1 MSQAVS
7 QSSNQ
12 QSSQQSGPRPL
23 IKLDETNDQEAQ
35 QLAAQATSLV
45 IEKID
50 SVTALDVAARAPL
63 YALLSSL
70 ADNKFVLGKQYVA
83 WCTGAPILE
92 SAIAAAAMAQD
103 EMGHARSL
111 YPLLRGFPEA
121 TDEATREAEGWA
133 SRPTSALACLDEPFE
148 SWVEFVAANFVV
160 DTALTVLFEAATESG
175 YEPLGQRARKI
186 VQEEAYHW
194 THALGW
200 LQRLAADPRQRPHLA
215 AALASVWDDA
225 FAWYGPSDDP
235 VISTLW
241 RRRLLAAGPNTRRAH
256 LRDRLRPGLEQAG
269 LAGALFE
276 RELPWQRWRAAERR
290 LSAAS

>member
-1 MSQAVS
+1 MSQATS
-7 QSSNQ
+7 QPSTPQ
-12 QSSQQSGPRPL
+12 PL
-23 IKLDETNDQEAQ
+23 IRLDETNDQEAQ

-45 IEKID
+45 IEKLD
-50 SVTALDVAARAPL
+50 SVGGLDPETRAPL

-133 SRPTSALACLDEPFE
+133 TRPTTALACLDQPFA

-160 DTALTVLFEAATESG
+160 DTALTILFEAATESG

-186 VQEEAYHW
+186 VQEETHHW
-194 THALGW
+194 THARGW
-200 LQRLAADPRQRPHLA
+200 LQRLAADSRQRPRLAEALA
-215 AALASVWDDA
+215 AVWDDA
-225 FAWYGPSDDP
+225 LTWYGPTDDP
-235 VISTLW
+235 VLVPLW
-241 RRRLLAAGPNTRRAH
+241 RRRLLAAGPDTLRAN
-256 LRDRLRPGLEQAG
+256 LVDRLQPELEQAG
-269 LAGALFE
+269 LAGSLLE
-276 RELPWQRWRAAERR
+276 RELPWQRWRAVERR
-290 LSAAS
+290 ISGAS